1 MIYTIEEIK
10 RRIEPV
16 AKEYGVKSVYLF
28 GSYARGEATEESDV
42 DLLVD
47 TPETQGLF
55 EFYNMKDRFFE
66 ALGTDVD
73 VVTARGLENNKNLG
87 GEHQRKRRAI
97 FRENIFQERVMVYE
111 ESQV

>member
-1 MIYTIEEIK
+1 MIYTIDEIK

-16 AKEYGVKSVYLF
+16 AKEYGVKSIYLF

-55 EFYNMKDRFFE
+55 EFYNMKDTFSKT
-66 ALGTDVD
+66 LGTSVD
-73 VVTARGLENNKNLG
+73 IVTTRSLENNKNLG
-87 GEHQRKRRAI
+87 GEHQQRRRAV
-97 FRENIFQERVMVYE
+97 FHENIFQDRVMVYE
-111 ESQV
+111 EN